1 MHQLDPTPGG
11 SAVRRGPHTIAGA
24 PAALSTRAASG
35 VGREDWQNWTLPRSD
50 HNTEYRCLRDFGSRR
65 HWALAM
71 NVAVRVASPSGGE
84 HVAGGHD
91 HERVLIA
98 EGCLQVRDEGL
109 LSEKLRFAQVF
120 GPAHSQAAVFAG
132 VCGRM
137 ADGLIDGR
145 SACLVVAGPEHS
157 ERQFSLVG
165 TLGEVAGIGL
175 APRLAADIL
184 DKMAGTQSDAA
195 LRCRIAVYQVM
206 GIDRVRDLLSV
217 PPERRAV
224 AEECLPNGQRR
235 RSVGSL
241 VRVQLDGLTEALLL
255 LKRACTAAD
264 GVSGDFV
271 VELTTHKGD
280 STGGLQG
287 MLGRATLVGARD
299 AVGKHETEP
308 LLLQLAALSSSPG
321 GNERSRRTSNPLLHW
336 LSSQLEADSVSCLDL
351 LVTVSDTPGASSRN
365 LATLRVAQR
374 LALFGAP
381 TPGRRNAA
389 CKSRVEVA
397 ADCRAGSSAADAV
410 SEASCLGVPAAVS
423 VSAGN
428 PGGCDSPS
436 WYDRLKAKHIDDGE
450 HVPSTGDECP
460 ATEESAPRCRNY
472 FDRTGGIFGCDS
484 EVTAVFT
491 HTPLADATA
500 DAAAAPPGVARGEGS
515 AAERRT
521 GNDVARAREEAI
533 VSPDSHGRRERQR
546 ERMKRAQT
554 SPVLRSA
561 GLVTG
566 GHRSEMPQQGGE
578 GDVGGR
584 GKWGSLSP
592 LSRCLN
598 IGKAVTPLSSPRV
611 AACVRGSV
619 GAGSGLDPY
628 AKGENESSQ
637 HAKDSAERLV
647 VHITDLETSLEHD
660 VSALTSTSPACQ
672 QTIRMRSARCEGRRA
687 GAKNQVC
694 SGAKKNAS
702 TGVTAAWRKGEPFN
716 SGVCALRN

>member
-1 MHQLDPTPGG
+1 
-11 SAVRRGPHTIAGA
+11 
-24 PAALSTRAASG
+24 
-35 VGREDWQNWTLPRSD
+35 
-50 HNTEYRCLRDFGSRR
+50 
-65 HWALAM
+65 M

-84 HVAGGHD
+84 HVAGGRD

-98 EGCLQVRDEGL
+98 EGCLQVRDEDL

-137 ADGLIDGR
+137 ADGLIDGH
-145 SACLVVAGPEHS
+145 SACLVVAGPENSGRH
-157 ERQFSLVG
+157 FSLVG

-184 DKMAGTQSDAA
+184 DKMAGAQSDDACA

-280 STGGLQG
+280 STGGSQG

-299 AVGKHETEP
+299 AVEKHETEP

-321 GNERSRRTSNPLLHW
+321 GSEHSRRTSNPLLRL
-336 LSSQLEADSVSCLDL
+336 LSSQLEADSVSCLDV

-365 LATLRVAQR
+365 LATLRLAQR
-374 LALFGAP
+374 LAVLGAP
-381 TPGRRNAA
+381 TPGRLNAA
-389 CKSRVEVA
+389 CMSRVEVA
-397 ADCRAGSSAADAV
+397 ADRRARSSAADAEP
-410 SEASCLGVPAAVS
+410 EANVEGFPAAVC

-460 ATEESAPRCRNY
+460 ATEESAPRCRD
-472 FDRTGGIFGCDS
+472 FDRIGGDGEFDSDS
-484 EVTAVFT
+484 EATAVFT
-491 HTPLADATA
+491 HPPLADATA
-500 DAAAAPPGVARGEGS
+500 DAAAPPAVVRGEGS

-521 GNDVARAREEAI
+521 GSDVARAREQAI
-533 VSPDSHGRRERQR
+533 VSPDSHGRRERQL
-546 ERMKRAQT
+546 ERMKRAQV

-566 GHRSEMPQQGGE
+566 GHRSEMPQQDGE
-578 GDVGGR
+578 DDVGGR

-592 LSRCLN
+592 LSRRLN
-598 IGKAVTPLSSPRV
+598 SGKAVTPLSSPLV

-619 GAGSGLDPY
+619 GAVSGLASY
-628 AKGENESSQ
+628 ANLENESGQ

-647 VHITDLETSLEHD
+647 VHIKDLETSLEHD
-660 VSALTSTSPACQ
+660 VSALTSTSPAYQ
-672 QTIRMRSARCEGRRA
+672 QTIKMRSARCEGRRA
-687 GAKNQVC
+687 GAKNHVG
-694 SGAKKNAS
+694 SGVKQNAS
-702 TGVTAAWRKGEPFN
+702 TGVKAAWRKGEPFN

>member
-1 MHQLDPTPGG
+1 
-11 SAVRRGPHTIAGA
+11 
-24 PAALSTRAASG
+24 
-35 VGREDWQNWTLPRSD
+35 
-50 HNTEYRCLRDFGSRR
+50 
-65 HWALAM
+65 M

-84 HVAGGHD
+84 HVAGGRD

-98 EGCLQVRDEGL
+98 EGCLQVRDEDL

-137 ADGLIDGR
+137 ADGLIDGH
-145 SACLVVAGPEHS
+145 SACLVVAGPENS
-157 ERQFSLVG
+157 GRQFSLVG

-184 DKMAGTQSDAA
+184 DKMAGAQSDDACA

-299 AVGKHETEP
+299 AVEKHETEP

-321 GNERSRRTSNPLLHW
+321 GSEHSRRTSNPLLRL
-336 LSSQLEADSVSCLDL
+336 LSSQLEADSVSCLDV

-365 LATLRVAQR
+365 LATLRLAQR
-374 LALFGAP
+374 LAVLGAP

-397 ADCRAGSSAADAV
+397 ADRRARSSAADAEP
-410 SEASCLGVPAAVS
+410 EANVEGFPAAVC

-460 ATEESAPRCRNY
+460 ATEESAPRCRD
-472 FDRTGGIFGCDS
+472 FDRIGGDGEFDSDS
-484 EVTAVFT
+484 EATAVFT
-491 HTPLADATA
+491 HPPLADATA
-500 DAAAAPPGVARGEGS
+500 DAAAPPAVVRGEGS

-521 GNDVARAREEAI
+521 GSDVARAREQAI
-533 VSPDSHGRRERQR
+533 VSPDSHGRRERQL
-546 ERMKRAQT
+546 ERMKRAQV

-566 GHRSEMPQQGGE
+566 GHRSEMPQQDGE
-578 GDVGGR
+578 DDVGGR

-592 LSRCLN
+592 LSRRLN
-598 IGKAVTPLSSPRV
+598 SGKAVTPLSSPLV

-619 GAGSGLDPY
+619 GAGSGLASY
-628 AKGENESSQ
+628 ANLENESGQ

-647 VHITDLETSLEHD
+647 VHIKDLETSLEHD
-660 VSALTSTSPACQ
+660 VSALTSTSPAYQ
-672 QTIRMRSARCEGRRA
+672 QTIKMRSARCEGRRA
-687 GAKNQVC
+687 GAKNHVG
-694 SGAKKNAS
+694 SGVKQNAS
-702 TGVTAAWRKGEPFN
+702 TGVKAAWRKGEPFN